1 MFGSK
6 IKFITDSML
15 GSFTRWLRMLG
26 YDVKYIED
34 ASDINFIRIARKE
47 NRILLTND
55 KELYNRAKNTRLESY
70 LITGK
75 SEPERLAS
83 LAKEI
88 NINLTIDTGTSR
100 CPMCNSIIIPVKKSN
115 IGDRAPSTTL
125 SVYEEFWKCEGCEKI
140 YWKGGHWK
148 RIKDTL
154 SKAKRILNT
163 IEYPLS

>member
-1 MFGSK
+1 MIISK

-26 YDVKYIED
+26 YDVKYMED
-34 ASDINFIRIARKE
+34 ASDIHFIRIARKE

-55 KELYNRAKNTRLESY
+55 KELYNRAKNMRLESY
-70 LITGK
+70 MITGK

-88 NINLTIDTGTSR
+88 NINLDIDTRTSR
-100 CPMCNSIIIPVKKSN
+100 CPICNSILIPVNKSK
-115 IGDRAPSTTL
+115 IGDKAPSTTL
-125 SVYEEFWKCEGCEKI
+125 SVYDKFWKCEGCEKI

-148 RIKDTL
+148 RIEDTL
-154 SKAKRILNT
+154 TKAKRLLNT
-163 IEYPLS
+163 IEHQLP